1 MSNRML
7 RPLLSAA
14 LVVALGGLAACS
26 AGATNTSAG
35 LSARSDSGS
44 GSESGSGGATAG
56 GIADGLVPGSKP
68 DQPARTTVR
77 TQAVIRTGDLA
88 VTGKDVGHLRAEVM
102 DLLRSVGGTLEKED
116 TSNDRHGRIAESTL
130 VLRVP
135 VASFDAT
142 KESLEKLGKLTYSH
156 ESATDV
162 TTQVIDVDERVQ
174 TLQNSLDRLQRFQRS
189 ATDVAD
195 LLRYEDQI
203 TRRQSELRST
213 RAQQSYLADQ
223 TSLSTIVVHLST
235 PDNPVPEPGALDD
248 AGFLSGL
255 RGGWHAMQ
263 AVVVVAATVAG
274 ALLPF
279 LVALALVAFPGWL
292 LVRALVRRRRT
303 TAAAGPPASAES

>member
-1 MSNRML
+1 MSNKMS
-7 RPLLSAA
+7 RPLLTAA
-14 LVVALGGLAACS
+14 LVVALVALLAALAACS
-26 AGATNTSAG
+26 GGAENMAADSSAK
-35 LSARSDSGS
+35 
-44 GSESGSGGATAG
+44 SGGGSSGVAG
-56 GIADGLVPGSKP
+56 GLARPSTGSRAESVR
-68 DQPARTTVR
+68 QPARATVR
-77 TQAVIRTGDLA
+77 TQAVIRTGDIA
-88 VTGKDVGHLRAEVM
+88 VTGKDVGHLRVEVM

-135 VASFDAT
+135 VATFDAA
-142 KESLEKLGKLTYSH
+142 KETLEKLGKLTYSH

-213 RAQQSYLADQ
+213 RAQQSYLADE
-223 TSLSTIVVHLST
+223 TSLSTITVHLST
-235 PDNPVPEPGALDD
+235 PDNPVPEPGVLDD

-255 RGGWHAMQ
+255 RGGWHALQ
-263 AVVVVAATVAG
+263 DVVVVVATVAG

-279 LVALALVAFPGWL
+279 LVALAVVAFPGWL
-292 LVRALVRRRRT
+292 LLRALVRRRRT
-303 TAAAGPPASAES
+303 SSVAGPPAPVES